1 VIGGRATFH
10 SSEEDA
16 AGRGMLSVIVIH
28 QGGDGRPGPGLFVLA
43 RELGRDVRDKEIF
56 WVTEVALVRTSH
68 PR

>member
-1 VIGGRATFH
+1 
-10 SSEEDA
+10 
-16 AGRGMLSVIVIH
+16 MLSVIVIH